1 MNVELTP
8 EQHALIKR
16 AIDGGRFSHEQEP
29 VQDALSLWCERE
41 RKRLD
46 VLTALD
52 DAEASLARGEG
63 RTISIES

>member
-8 EQHALIKR
+8 EQHGLIKR

-29 VQDALSLWCERE
+29 VQEALSLWCERE

-46 VLTALD
+46 VSPL
-52 DAEASLARGEG
+52 
-63 RTISIES
+63 